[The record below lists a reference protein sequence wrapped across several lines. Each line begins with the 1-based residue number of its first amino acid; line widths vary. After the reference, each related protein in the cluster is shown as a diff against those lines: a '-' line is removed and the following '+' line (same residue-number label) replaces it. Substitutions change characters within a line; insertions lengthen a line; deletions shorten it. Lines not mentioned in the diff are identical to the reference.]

1 MLYYRRKVEERGSLW
16 TRAQQRNDGRMR
28 KAEEVVARRRAVAEA
43 MASAG
48 GVSFHNV
55 EALAEELGVTTK
67 TIWSDRRAVLDIWAT
82 ENDLPMPVRL
92 AEFLARIDSVA
103 DKAEREGAFS
113 PAVSALALRAKV
125 TGIEA
130 PTRSEVQHS
139 GAVSIAGLTDAQA
152 QALAA
157 ALVDEG

>member
-1 MLYYRRKVEERGSLW
+1 
-16 TRAQQRNDGRMR
+16 MR

-92 AEFLARIDSVA
+92 AEFLARIDSVG
-103 DKAEREGAFS
+103 DKAEREGVFS

-130 PTRSEVQHS
+130 PARSEVQHS